1 MFVYCDECGGLIFPA
16 RPVSG
21 NARIEAFSMTDKRKV
36 FDDSFKLE
44 VVKMIKDRGLSVT
57 QVYRD
62 LNLGDMAVRRW
73 GRPGSE
79 NC

>member
-1 MFVYCDECGGLIFPA
+1 
-16 RPVSG
+16 
-21 NARIEAFSMTDKRKV
+21 MTDKRKV

-62 LNLGDMAVRRW
+62 LNLGYMAVRRW

-79 NC
+79 SC